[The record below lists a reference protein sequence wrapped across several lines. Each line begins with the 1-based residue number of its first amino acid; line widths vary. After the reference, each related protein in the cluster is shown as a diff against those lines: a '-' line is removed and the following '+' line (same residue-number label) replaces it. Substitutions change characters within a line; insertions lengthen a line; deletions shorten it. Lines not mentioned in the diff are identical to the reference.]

1 MPSLPHMKI
10 YNQDKNLLSLK
21 EEIWNLKMSKS
32 HGKNIKWKLMSGFSL
47 FLILNIW
54 ILYKRVAFYMEHSFD
69 ILNPDINYL
78 IERY

>member
-1 MPSLPHMKI
+1 
-10 YNQDKNLLSLK
+10 
-21 EEIWNLKMSKS
+21 MSKTT
-32 HGKNIKWKLMSGFSL
+32 GKTIKWYIYSGISL
-47 FLILNIW
+47 FVVLNVW

>member
-1 MPSLPHMKI
+1 MKI
-10 YNQDKNLLSLK
+10 YNQDKNLLQLT
-21 EEIWNLKMSKS
+21 EDLWALKMSKS
-32 HGKNIKWKLMSGFSL
+32 HGRTIRWKIMAGFSV
-47 FLILNIW
+47 FIALNAW